1 MICAEFFTTE
11 AGQVVLRP
19 TATQPVDLSTCPVVL
34 LSGADSGALSL
45 FTFPTPTDASTAWVW
60 GFSLVVV
67 SFLAAWGAGAV
78 VNMIHRR

>member
-1 MICAEFFTTE
+1 MICAEFVTTE
-11 AGQVVLRP
+11 AGQVVRP
-19 TATQPVDLSTCPVVL
+19 TPIQPVDLSTCPVVL

-45 FTFPTPTDASTAWVW
+45 FTFPTPADASAAWVW